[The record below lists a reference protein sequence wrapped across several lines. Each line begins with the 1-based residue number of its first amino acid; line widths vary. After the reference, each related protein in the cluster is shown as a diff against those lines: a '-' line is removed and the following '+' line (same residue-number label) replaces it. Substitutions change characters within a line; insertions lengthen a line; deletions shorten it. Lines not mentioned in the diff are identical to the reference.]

1 MQISPDYTIFIQFG
15 QLIVLLILFNFL
27 LFKPILNALNK
38 RQGTI
43 DNMAARA
50 QDDRLE
56 AEGMGKAYDE
66 KLKEK
71 KLPILEEQ
79 ESIVRETHALSMK
92 VVEDARQEL
101 ARDLAKV
108 KDLSKAE
115 AEKALVSLMAESD
128 RLSAEVVGKIMTR
141 GR

>member
-15 QLIVLLILFNFL
+15 QFIVPLILFNFL

-71 KLPILEEQ
+71 KVPIVEER
-79 ESIVRETHALSMK
+79 ESLVRETHVLSMK
-92 VVEDARQEL
+92 VVEEARQEL

>member
-15 QLIVLLILFNFL
+15 QFIVLLILFNFL

-43 DNMAARA
+43 DNIAARA

-71 KLPILEEQ
+71 KLPILEER

>member
-15 QLIVLLILFNFL
+15 QFIVLLILFNFL

-43 DNMAARA
+43 DNIAARA

-71 KLPILEEQ
+71 KLPISEER

>member
-71 KLPILEEQ
+71 KLPILEER

>member
-15 QLIVLLILFNFL
+15 QFIVLLILFNFL

-71 KLPILEEQ
+71 KLPILEER